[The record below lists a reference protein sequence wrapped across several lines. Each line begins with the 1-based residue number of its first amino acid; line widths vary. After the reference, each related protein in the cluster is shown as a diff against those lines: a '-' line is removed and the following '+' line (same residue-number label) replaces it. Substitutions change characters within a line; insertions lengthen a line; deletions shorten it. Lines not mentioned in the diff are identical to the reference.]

1 MYEHQAEEFK
11 SLLNKKNIALLSN
24 VILRKSERFKF
35 IKEKIK
41 KYFGEIYYVEGDYN
55 YGRLK
60 KLLKNGEAK
69 FLFTQLHW
77 EEACILLIYCVGFLI

>member
-1 MYEHQAEEFK
+1 MNTRQKNLKGY
-11 SLLNKKNIALLSN
+11 LIKKYCIIIKYDS
-24 VILRKSERFKF
+24 RKSERFKYL
-35 IKEKIK
+35 KEKLK

-60 KLLKNGEAK
+60 KLLKNGEVK

-77 EEACILLIYCVGFLI
+77 RRLAYR